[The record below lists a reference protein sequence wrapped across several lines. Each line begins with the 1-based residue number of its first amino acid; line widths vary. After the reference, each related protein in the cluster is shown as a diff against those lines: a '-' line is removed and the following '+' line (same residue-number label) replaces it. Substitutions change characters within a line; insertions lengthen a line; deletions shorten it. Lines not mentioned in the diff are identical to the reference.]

1 MPNPMNSCE
10 YFVALRPSGKP
21 MLCWAVPAPLGRQ
34 SPINLPA
41 GQGPAGGG
49 QKGFSFLYRAN
60 SLGDSLERHK
70 QERRKEEAKKGLFFE
85 QSAEFAIAISHYWMQ
100 ISCLSQ
106 SYRPR
111 RAIHG
116 RKGENPAKVKQKLAH
131 AFSTCC
137 FFAFSLGW
145 HLVGAK
151 AANNEWQA

>member
-1 MPNPMNSCE
+1 MF
-10 YFVALRPSGKP
+10 Y
-21 MLCWAVPAPLGRQ
+21 WAVPAPLSRQ

-85 QSAEFAIAISHYWMQ
+85 QSAEFAIAISH
-100 ISCLSQ
+100 STGCKF
-106 SYRPR
+106 
-111 RAIHG
+111 RAYLNRIG
-116 RKGENPAKVKQKLAH
+116 PDAPSMAEKGENPAKVKQKLAQH
-131 AFSTCC
+131 LLNML
-137 FFAFSLGW
+137 FFAFPLGW
-145 HLVGAK
+145 HLAGTK